1 MSESF
6 AFIDI
11 IFFAMVAA
19 FIAFRLRSVLGRR
32 TGTERRRANPFLT
45 GEQKKAEAQAA
56 DNVVKLPDRH
66 ASHQGEEAGF
76 GGIADAGLKR
86 GLTDIR
92 LADPHF
98 DLDAFL
104 QGARAAF
111 GMIIEAFANGDR
123 ATLRPLLADPVYN
136 SFAGAIDAREA
147 AGERLTTEIVS
158 MRSAEVAEAGM
169 DGPLAKLTVR
179 FVTEQINATR
189 DAEGTVVDGDAS
201 QIAELVDLWTF
212 ARDTRTDD
220 PNWQLVET
228 RTPD

>member
-32 TGTERRRANPFLT
+32 TGNERRRTNPILT
-45 GEQKKAEAQAA
+45 GGKKAEAQAG

-66 ASHQGEEAGF
+66 PSTGAEEPLF
-76 GGIADAGLKR
+76 ADIEDADLKQ
-86 GLTDIR
+86 GLTAIR

-98 DLDAFL
+98 DLEGFL
-104 QGARAAF
+104 EGARAAF
-111 GMIIEAFANGDR
+111 GMIIESFASGDK
-123 ATLRPLLADPVYN
+123 ATLRPLLADAVYN
-136 SFAGAIDAREA
+136 SFAGAIDAREI
-147 AGERLTTEIVS
+147 AGEKLTTEIVT
-158 MRSAEVAEAGM
+158 MRSAELAEAGM
-169 DGPLAKLTVR
+169 DGPQSRLTVR
-179 FVTEQINATR
+179 FVADQVPATR
-189 DAEGTVVDGDAS
+189 DAEENVVDGDAS
-201 QIAELVDLWTF
+201 EIAEVVDLWTF

-220 PNWQLVET
+220 PNWQLIET

>member
-1 MSESF
+1 MSQSF

-19 FIAFRLRSVLGRR
+19 FIAFRLRSVLGKR
-32 TGTERRRANPFLT
+32 TGNERRRTNPFLT
-45 GEQKKAEAQAA
+45 SEKKQEEQAP

-66 ASHQGEEAGF
+66 AQRDDVEPVF
-76 GGIADAGLKR
+76 ADIKDEGLKK

-98 DLDAFL
+98 DLEGFL
-104 QGARAAF
+104 GGARAAF
-111 GMIIEAFANGDR
+111 GMVLDAFANGDKS
-123 ATLRPLLADPVYN
+123 TLRPLLADAVYD
-136 SFAGAIDAREA
+136 SFSAAIDQREA
-147 AGERLTTEIVS
+147 AGEKLTTEIVA
-158 MRSAEVAEAGM
+158 MRSVEVAEAGM
-169 DGPLAKLTVR
+169 DGPYAKLTVK

-189 DAEGTVVDGDAS
+189 DAEGNVVDGDAS
-201 QIAELVDLWTF
+201 QIAELTDLWTF